1 MRKLIALLMVIYG
14 QAVFAID
21 IDDVQ
26 SQVFNGSCATSGCHN
41 GSVFPNL
48 SSGSAFNAIVNV
60 SSNQSS
66 KLLIAPGSISDSYLI
81 DKIKGT
87 GSGSRMPIGGSL
99 SAGQSELLENWVS
112 EGALADGSSS
122 DPDTDGDG
130 VSDALDNC
138 ADIANSDQLDTDSDG
153 DGDACDLDDD
163 GDGVLDADDAFPL
176 DATESVDTDGDG
188 VGDNADAFPDDASE
202 SVDTD
207 GDGIGDNQDLD
218 NIGSYLGR
226 AYHMTASTSPNLSE
240 VHIINTSDVTLSFTG
255 TLFHKSGS
263 QLGDSNVALHEASI
277 EPQGRLILSSTDLEQ
292 QFDESPWTGPAMLD
306 ENMNY
311 IRAFRSKV

>member
-218 NIGSYLGR
+218 N
-226 AYHMTASTSPNLSE
+226 
-240 VHIINTSDVTLSFTG
+240 
-255 TLFHKSGS
+255 
-263 QLGDSNVALHEASI
+263 
-277 EPQGRLILSSTDLEQ
+277 
-292 QFDESPWTGPAMLD
+292 
-306 ENMNY
+306 
-311 IRAFRSKV
+311 

>member
-163 GDGVLDADDAFPL
+163 GDGVLDVDDAFPL

-188 VGDNADAFPDDASE
+188 VGDNADPDNMTKA
-202 SVDTD
+202 
-207 GDGIGDNQDLD
+207 
-218 NIGSYLGR
+218 R
-226 AYHMTASTSPNLSE
+226 AYLMTRSTSANLTTL
-240 VHIINTSDVTLSFTG
+240 HIINS
-255 TLFHKSGS
+255 
-263 QLGDSNVALHEASI
+263 
-277 EPQGRLILSSTDLEQ
+277 
-292 QFDESPWTGPAMLD
+292 
-306 ENMNY
+306 
-311 IRAFRSKV
+311 